1 MENIIEVYAQLQA
14 KLADL
19 SNDQRVELWIKYLEA
34 GGEASA
40 ETIQEV
46 NANLRILSAVILE
59 EAGDLQTCVDLFNKK
74 SQSVKLQILDG
85 DVQYLVGCACCAQP
99 ARVIE
104 TIEFS

>member
-1 MENIIEVYAQLQA
+1 MENIIEEYSKLQTRIA
-14 KLADL
+14 KM
-19 SNDQRVELWIKYLEA
+19 SNDPRIELWIKYLEA

-74 SQSVKLQILDG
+74 SQSTKLQILDG

-104 TIEFS
+104 AIEFS